1 MPVYPIEFFPPQPLG
16 WYPHM
21 ARRDAAIWERYLR
34 AHAQLWRGF
43 AYDVAV
49 GGIIAEVTDYDEAT
63 LKGYQY
69 STAQRIDVV
78 GERPDEHWIIEVRS
92 NARVGAVGA
101 ALGYTL
107 LAQKEAWTQLPL
119 VPAVCTDNISPDV
132 RWVAEQ
138 LGVQLIIV
146 PEELPRIL

>member
-1 MPVYPIEFFPPQPLG
+1 MPVYPVEFFPAQLLG

-34 AHAQLWRGF
+34 ASADLWQGF

-49 GGIIAEVTDYDEAT
+49 GGMLIDATDEDPAT

-78 GERPDEHWIIEVRS
+78 GNRGTEHWIIEVRS

-101 ALGYTL
+101 AIGYTL
-107 LAQKEAWTQLPL
+107 LAQKEPWTELPL

-138 LGVQLIIV
+138 LGVQLLIV
-146 PEELPRIL
+146 PEELPRQL

>member
-1 MPVYPIEFFPPQPLG
+1 VPVYPIEFFPPELLG

-21 ARRDAAIWERYLR
+21 ARRDAAIWERYL
-34 AHAQLWRGF
+34 QQSKELWQGF

-49 GGIIAEVTDYDEAT
+49 GGIVVEATDADEAT
-63 LKGYQY
+63 LRGYQY

-78 GERPDEHWIIEVRS
+78 GNRGTEHWIIEVRA

-101 ALGYTL
+101 AVGYTL
-107 LAQKEAWTQLPL
+107 LAQKESWTELPL

-138 LGVQLIIV
+138 LGVQLLIV
-146 PEELPRIL
+146 PEPLPLVL